1 MIRVR
6 KGLKVII
13 KILLI
18 IIVGLLLLWAAVG
31 SDGIQL
37 IMGGVQKILSG
48 PPDYT
53 KYTVPLSEDVK
64 NDLCSKFTISNSDRL
79 CQPGSTVYAFD
90 IYTDIYNYFD
100 QLPEN
105 LKRLDTVQERI
116 GKYQFKMEVREQKE
130 SRFFF
135 YLYDFTGDQK
145 FPLVIE
151 FEDDG
156 RIRRFYL
163 SAGRDSG

>member
-18 IIVGLLLLWAAVG
+18 MVVGLLLLWAAVG
-31 SDGIQL
+31 NEGMKL
-37 IMGGVQKILSG
+37 IIGGVQKVLDG

-64 NDLCSKFTISNSDRL
+64 NDLCSKFSISNSDRL
-79 CQPGSTVYAFD
+79 CQPGSKVYAFD
-90 IYTDIYNYFD
+90 FYTVIYHYFD

-116 GKYQFKMEVREQKE
+116 GKYQFKMEEETQKE
-130 SRFFF
+130 SRYF
-135 YLYDFTGDQK
+135 YYWYDFTGDQK
-145 FPLVIE
+145 FPLVIG
-151 FEDDG
+151 FEEDG